1 MIMITIKTIFADLIV
16 DGKYSHLPPDENL
29 DYLSSEKQRLVI
41 RNVRNEFQLDFAMT
55 DRIY

>member
-1 MIMITIKTIFADLIV
+1 MESTLIYHQ
-16 DGKYSHLPPDENL
+16 DGNL